1 MRKVC
6 WLLVIIGFIFT
17 LQSCGVYEKKLQ
29 ESGAKLLSQNELVQL
44 FNSPQ
49 TARFVTPKGYTGTLR
64 YFPNGKQTVEYS
76 DGNDEGKYRIE
87 NGMLCSK
94 WKEIRNGREKCV
106 KIYKVGDK
114 KYEGV
119 TADGSRDATL
129 IFK

>member
-1 MRKVC
+1 MRKIGG
-6 WLLVIIGFIFT
+6 LLLIIGFVFA

-29 ESGAKLLSQNELVQL
+29 ESGAKLLSQNELVQM
-44 FNSPQ
+44 FSSSQ
-49 TARFVTPKGYTGTLR
+49 TASFVTPKGYTGTLH

-76 DGNDEGKYRIE
+76 EGNDEGEYRIE

-119 TADGSRDATL
+119 TTDGAQDATL